1 MYNPAKSQSV
11 WSNLPF
17 WYLNYFCMKASVN
30 KASYYIR
37 EICIK
42 DHSFLEYSIKMHL
55 VEKHANNKGQN

>member
-1 MYNPAKSQSV
+1 
-11 WSNLPF
+11 
-17 WYLNYFCMKASVN
+17 MKASVN